1 MITVAIANQK
11 GGVGKT
17 TLSLALAAAGAQ
29 RNLSV
34 LVVDA
39 DPQANATDTLVPDF
53 DPETAPT
60 LYDAL
65 DGGGRGAAEGA
76 IIPTQ
81 WGHVSLVPGDLQSA
95 KHDEWGIAAEQR
107 LRIALDGVDA
117 PYALVIVDCPRA
129 LGALTAAAMV
139 YAGNVLVVAEP
150 TKDSLR
156 GVGLVLDTADAIT
169 RAYRPDLRTVGV
181 IVNRIGRTKAR
192 SVRAEQ
198 LRESL
203 GELVW
208 EPGLPEWSAIARVT
222 ETGEQLQIGAAG
234 RAGEAAWIISRY
246 LDRLI
251 KETSA

>member
-29 RNLSV
+29 RDLSV

-65 DGGGRGAAEGA
+65 DGGGRGAAE
-76 IIPTQ
+76 TQ
-81 WGHVSLVPGDLQSA
+81 WERVSLVPGDLQSA

-117 PYALVIVDCPRA
+117 PYDLVLVDCPRA

-156 GVGLVLDTADAIT
+156 GVSLVLDTADAIT

-203 GELVW
+203 GDLVW

-222 ETGEQLQIGAAG
+222 ETGEQLQVGAAG

>member
-1 MITVAIANQK
+1 MVGVAIANQK

-17 TLSLALAAAGAQ
+17 TLTLALAAAAAQ
-29 RNLSV
+29 RSLSV

-76 IIPTQ
+76 VVGTQ
-81 WGHVSLVPGDLQSA
+81 WERVSLVPGDLQSA
-95 KHDEWGIAAEQR
+95 KYDEWGIAAEQR
-107 LRIALDGVDA
+107 LRIALEGVDGS
-117 PYALVIVDCPRA
+117 YDFVFVDCPRA

-156 GVGLVLDTADAIT
+156 GVSLVLDTADAVT
-169 RAYRPDLRTVGV
+169 QAYRPDLRTVGV
-181 IVNRIGRTKAR
+181 SVNRVGRTKAR

-203 GELVW
+203 GDLVW

-222 ETGEQLQIGAAG
+222 ETGEQLQLGGAG
-234 RAGEAAWIISRY
+234 RVGEAAWIIHRY

-251 KETSA
+251 KETGE